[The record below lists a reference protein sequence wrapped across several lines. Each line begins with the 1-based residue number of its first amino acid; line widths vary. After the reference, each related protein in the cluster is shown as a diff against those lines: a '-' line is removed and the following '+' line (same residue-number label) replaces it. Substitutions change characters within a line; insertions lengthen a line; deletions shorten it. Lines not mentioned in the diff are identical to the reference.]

1 MDVLSRAQ
9 KNITEQPCLKLTYDL
24 KLQGPWSTNPNHTV
38 FGVALTSPYET
49 IVKEEYI
56 IYDMVAM
63 ISAIG
68 GTMGLCIG
76 FSFTEFARI
85 TLGFLE
91 KAMVNHQ
98 SKNEIAADSAS
109 AIQPNEYS
117 QQGVTFQVQPV
128 LQDVN
133 QKIEKLKKESE
144 LQAKHVEAR
153 LLALERK

>member
-1 MDVLSRAQ
+1 
-9 KNITEQPCLKLTYDL
+9 
-24 KLQGPWSTNPNHTV
+24 
-38 FGVALTSPYET
+38 
-49 IVKEEYI
+49 
-56 IYDMVAM
+56 
-63 ISAIG
+63 
-68 GTMGLCIG
+68 MGLCIG

-85 TLGFLE
+85 MLGFLE

-98 SKNEIAADSAS
+98 SKNGIAADSAS